1 MLFNTIKL
9 EKELTETK
17 IENRKAKQSLAD
29 LRDENE
35 ECYRRIFKANNLVIQ
50 IKDLVEQNE
59 YDNPTAKI
67 RKIKELIRDFED
79 AN

>member
-1 MLFNTIKL
+1 MLFKTIKL
-9 EKELTETK
+9 EKELKETK
-17 IENRKAKQSLAD
+17 IEFRKAKQSLAD

-67 RKIKELIRDFED
+67 RKIKELVNDYQS
-79 AN
+79 NN